1 MKTAIISTP
10 AHAQSLGARMRAQI
24 DYMILDDMYG
34 RSVLYELTVDERL
47 VNYFMSKCK
56 SVDWSLKSSL
66 LEATR
71 NMVHDMSWDAR
82 EALDKEVNPEYY
94 L

>member
-1 MKTAIISTP
+1 MKTAIVSTP
-10 AHAQSLGARMRAQI
+10 TRAQSLGARRGAKI
-24 DYMILDDMYG
+24 NYIILDDLYG
-34 RSVLYELTVDERL
+34 RSVLYELTVNERL

>member
-1 MKTAIISTP
+1 MKTTVVSTP
-10 AHAQSLGARMRAQI
+10 TRSARVYSQA
-24 DYMILDDMYG
+24 LDDMYG

-71 NMVHDMSWDAR
+71 NMVHDMSWDDR
-82 EALDKEVNPEYY
+82 ETLDKEVNPEYY